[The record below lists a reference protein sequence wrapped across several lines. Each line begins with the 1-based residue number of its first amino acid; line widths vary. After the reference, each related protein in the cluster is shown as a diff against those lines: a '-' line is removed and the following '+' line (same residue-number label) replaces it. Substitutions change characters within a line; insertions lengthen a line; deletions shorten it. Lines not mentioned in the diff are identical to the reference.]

1 MRNFSMGMIMSLL
14 ILPFT
19 LGCGG
24 AKSGSGTA
32 PAQDELTQFLQDN
45 PDIANETYE
54 EVSEDPDAG

>member
-14 ILPFT
+14 FLPLT
-19 LGCGG
+19 VGCGEAG
-24 AKSGSGTA
+24 PTA
-32 PAQDELTQFLQDN
+32 PPQDELTQFLQDN